1 MKDFGRLCIITDTVI
16 QNKYTH
22 IEIAGMAI
30 KGGTDI
36 IQFRDKSMPSNE
48 LLEHAIK
55 MRKLCNKHDVLFI
68 VNDRV
73 DIAMLSGADGVHL
86 GMEDI
91 SIRDARKLLGKNKII
106 GGTAHNLKE
115 ALAAEIEGADYIG
128 YGHIFETKTKIKTD
142 KPKGLKNLSDV
153 CSKIK
158 IPVFAIGGIGL
169 NNAADVMNCGAYGIA
184 AVGSVLKSTNP
195 VITIKKLRAIVYG

>member
-1 MKDFGRLCIITDTVI
+1 MKDFGRLCIITDNVI

-30 KGGTDI
+30 KGGTEI
-36 IQFRDKSMPSNE
+36 IQFRDKAMPTNE
-48 LLEHAIK
+48 LLENAIK
-55 MRKLCNKHDVLFI
+55 MRKLCNKHDVIFI

-86 GMEDI
+86 GKEDI
-91 SIRDARKLLGKNKII
+91 SIKDARKLLGKNKII

-115 ALAAEIEGADYIG
+115 ALSAEKDGADYIG

-142 KPKGLKNLSDV
+142 KPKGLKNLFDV

-158 IPVFAIGGIGL
+158 IPIFAIGGIGL
-169 NNAADVMNCGAYGIA
+169 NNATDVMNYGAYGIA

-195 VITIKKLRAIVYG
+195 VETIKKLRAIVYG